1 MKPFS
6 DINKQLS
13 ILKSRN
19 LTISDDNLARNS
31 LMRYGY
37 YEIVNGYKTFLLDS
51 SSDTDQYKD
60 GATFKELIDLYDLDK
75 NIRSAV
81 MLATLEV
88 ELSLRTAIA
97 YTLSEDFGVKE
108 SEYLNYKNF
117 KQGETFEEHGR
128 VTNER
133 NEMLNILKGFRKRD
147 IEPLNHYRENHN
159 HIPPWILMKETSFGN
174 LKHIFKLL
182 KGPQKKKVIS
192 ICYGIDIDKVSDEH
206 TALFKDS
213 LALINAFRNRAAHN
227 GRIFNFKPEKYPI
240 RYNAIF
246 HPHNGFSEASYR
258 KGNGKNDLYTLYKTL
273 EMFENFNAQFNLEF
287 YLSYHIGRHCKE
299 SPNDLTLLITEMGF
313 PKEIM
318 DTLIDKYYKQYQE
331 D

>member
-19 LTISDDNLARNS
+19 LTISNDNLARNA

-37 YEIVNGYKTFLLDS
+37 YEIVNGYKTFLLDP
-51 SSDTDQYKD
+51 SSDTDRYKE
-60 GATFKELIDLYDLDK
+60 GVTFTELINLYDLDK

-108 SEYLNYKNF
+108 SEYLKYKNF

-133 NEMLNILKGFRKRD
+133 NEMLNILKGFRKRN

-182 KGPQKKKVIS
+182 KGPQKK
-192 ICYGIDIDKVSDEH
+192 
-206 TALFKDS
+206 
-213 LALINAFRNRAAHN
+213 LILIKFLMN
-227 GRIFNFKPEKYPI
+227 IL
-240 RYNAIF
+240 
-246 HPHNGFSEASYR
+246 
-258 KGNGKNDLYTLYKTL
+258 LYL
-273 EMFENFNAQFNLEF
+273 
-287 YLSYHIGRHCKE
+287 R
-299 SPNDLTLLITEMGF
+299 TLL
-313 PKEIM
+313 P
-318 DTLIDKYYKQYQE
+318 L
-331 D
+331 

>member
-6 DINKQLS
+6 NINKQLS

-19 LTISDDNLARNS
+19 LTVQNDELAISS

-37 YEIVNGYKTFLLDS
+37 YEIVNGYKSFLLESTGSGDK
-51 SSDTDQYKD
+51 YKND
-60 GATFKELIDLYDLDK
+60 ATFIQLIRLYELDK
-75 NIRSAV
+75 SIRSAV
-81 MLATLEV
+81 MLATLEI

-97 YTLSEDFGVKE
+97 YTLSEDFGVRE
-108 SEYLNYKNF
+108 QEYLNFRNF
-117 KQGETFEEHGR
+117 IQGESFEEHGR
-128 VTNER
+128 RTNER
-133 NEMLNILKGFRKRD
+133 SAMLNILNGILNRD
-147 IEPLNHYRENHN
+147 VEPLNHYRNNHG

-192 ICYGIDIDKVSDEH
+192 ICYGINPHNVTDNHIK
-206 TALFKDS
+206 LFKDS

-240 RYNAIF
+240 RYNNIF
-246 HPHNGFSEASYR
+246 HPKNNFSSSSYR
-258 KGNGKNDLYTLYKTL
+258 NGRGKNDLYTLYKVL
-273 EMFENFNAQFNLEF
+273 EEFENINARFNLEF
-287 YLSYHIGRHCKE
+287 YLSYNIGRHCND

-313 PKEIM
+313 PQPVMES
-318 DTLIDKYYKQYQE
+318 LINRYYK
-331 D
+331 

>member
-1 MKPFS
+1 
-6 DINKQLS
+6 
-13 ILKSRN
+13 
-19 LTISDDNLARNS
+19 
-31 LMRYGY
+31 
-37 YEIVNGYKTFLLDS
+37 
-51 SSDTDQYKD
+51 
-60 GATFKELIDLYDLDK
+60 
-75 NIRSAV
+75 

-108 SEYLNYKNF
+108 SEYLKYKNF

>member
-1 MKPFS
+1 M
-6 DINKQLS
+6 
-13 ILKSRN
+13 
-19 LTISDDNLARNS
+19 
-31 LMRYGY
+31 
-37 YEIVNGYKTFLLDS
+37 NGYKTFLLDP
-51 SSDTDQYKD
+51 SSDTDRYKE
-60 GATFKELIDLYDLDK
+60 GVTFTELINLYDLDK

-108 SEYLNYKNF
+108 SEYLKYKNF
-117 KQGETFEEHGR
+117 KQGEKFEEHGR

-182 KGPQKKKVIS
+182 KGPQKRKVIS
-192 ICYGIDIDKVSDEH
+192 ICYGIDISEVSDDH
-206 TALFKDS
+206 ITLFKDS

-227 GRIFNFKPEKYPI
+227 GRIFNFEDKKITWLY
-240 RYNAIF
+240 F
-246 HPHNGFSEASYR
+246 LR
-258 KGNGKNDLYTLYKTL
+258 KAHKTL
-273 EMFENFNAQFNLEF
+273 
-287 YLSYHIGRHCKE
+287 I
-299 SPNDLTLLITEMGF
+299 
-313 PKEIM
+313 
-318 DTLIDKYYKQYQE
+318 
-331 D
+331 

>member
-6 DINKQLS
+6 DINRQLS

-19 LTISDDNLARNS
+19 LTILNDDSARNS

-51 SSDTDQYKD
+51 SSNTDQYKN
-60 GATFKELIDLYDLDK
+60 GATFIQLINLYDLDK
-75 NIRSAV
+75 NIRYAV
-81 MLATLEV
+81 MLASLEV

-108 SEYLNYKNF
+108 DEYLYYKNF
-117 KQGETFEEHGR
+117 KQGERFEEHGHI
-128 VTNER
+128 TNER
-133 NEMLNILKGFRKRD
+133 NEMLRILNSFLHRNV
-147 IEPLNHYRENHN
+147 EPLNHYRENHN

-192 ICYGIDIDKVSDEH
+192 ICYGIDIDEVVDDH
-206 TALFKDS
+206 IALFKDS

-240 RYNAIF
+240 RYNPIF
-246 HPHNGFSEASYR
+246 HPHNGFSPASYR
-258 KGNGKNDLYTLYKTL
+258 KGNGKNDLYTLYKVL

-313 PKEIM
+313 PNEIM
-318 DTLIDKYYKQYQE
+318 ETLIDKYYK
-331 D
+331 

>member
-19 LTISDDNLARNS
+19 LTISNDNFARNS

-37 YEIVNGYKTFLLDS
+37 YEIVNGYKTFLLNS
-51 SSDTDQYKD
+51 SSETDQYKD
-60 GATFKELIDLYDLDK
+60 GATFKQLINLYDLDK
-75 NIRSAV
+75 EIRSAV

-97 YTLSEDFGVKE
+97 YTLSEDFGVQE
-108 SEYLNYKNF
+108 SDYLNYKNF
-117 KQGETFEEHGR
+117 KQGNTFVENGR
-128 VTNER
+128 RINER
-133 NEMLNILKGFRKRD
+133 DEMLYILNGFLHRD

-192 ICYGIDIDKVSDEH
+192 ICYGIDIDEVSDDH
-206 TALFKDS
+206 IALFKDS
-213 LALINAFRNRAAHN
+213 LSLINAFRNRAAHN

-240 RYNAIF
+240 RYNVIF
-246 HPHNGFSEASYR
+246 HPHNGFLPVSYR
-258 KGNGKNDLYTLYKTL
+258 RGYGKNDLYTLYKVLGT
-273 EMFENFNAQFNLEF
+273 FENFNAQFNLEF
-287 YLSYHIGRHCKE
+287 YLSYHIGRHCE
-299 SPNDLTLLITEMGF
+299 QSPNDLMLLITKMGF

-318 DTLIDKYYKQYQE
+318 ETLINQHYKRNQ
-331 D
+331 

>member
-19 LTISDDNLARNS
+19 LTISNDNFARNS

-81 MLATLEV
+81 MLATLEI

-97 YTLSEDFGVKE
+97 YTLSEAFGVRE
-108 SEYLNYKNF
+108 QEYLNFRNF
-117 KQGETFEEHGR
+117 IQGESFEEYGR
-128 VTNER
+128 RTNER
-133 NEMLNILKGFRKRD
+133 SAMLNILNGILNRD
-147 IEPLNHYRENHN
+147 VEPLNHYRNNHG

-192 ICYGIDIDKVSDEH
+192 ICYGIDIGEVNDNH
-206 TALFKDS
+206 IALFKDS

-240 RYNAIF
+240 RYNPIF

-258 KGNGKNDLYTLYKTL
+258 KENGKNDLYTLYKVL
-273 EMFENFNAQFNLEF
+273 EMFENFNAKFNLEF

-318 DTLIDKYYKQYQE
+318 DTLIDRYYKQYQ
-331 D
+331 

>member
-6 DINKQLS
+6 NINKQLL

-19 LTISDDNLARNS
+19 LTISNDALARNS

-37 YEIVNGYKTFLLDS
+37 YEIVNGYKSFLLDS
-51 SSDTDQYKD
+51 SSGTDQYKD
-60 GATFKELIDLYDLDK
+60 GTTFKELIDLYDLDK

-81 MLATLEV
+81 MLATLEI

-97 YTLSEDFGVKE
+97 YTLSEDFGVQE
-108 SEYLNYKNF
+108 SDYLNYKNF
-117 KQGETFEEHGR
+117 KQGKTFIENGKR
-128 VTNER
+128 INER
-133 NEMLNILKGFRKRD
+133 DEMLDILNGVLNRD
-147 IEPLNHYRENHN
+147 IEPLNHYRKNHN

-182 KGPQKKKVIS
+182 KGPQKRKVIS
-192 ICYGIDIDKVSDEH
+192 ICYGIDISGVSDNH
-206 TALFKDS
+206 VALFKDS
-213 LALINAFRNRAAHN
+213 LALINAFRNRDAHN

-246 HPHNGFSEASYR
+246 HPHNGFSQASYR
-258 KGNGKNDLYTLYKTL
+258 KGDGKNDLYTLYKVL
-273 EMFENFNAQFNLEF
+273 EMFENFTAQFNLEF
-287 YLSYHIGRHCKE
+287 YLSYHIGRHCTQ

-313 PKEIM
+313 PEALM
-318 DTLIDKYYKQYQE
+318 ETLIDKYYKQHQ
-331 D
+331 

>member
-6 DINKQLS
+6 DINRQLS

-19 LTISDDNLARNS
+19 LTISNYNLARNS

-37 YEIVNGYKTFLLDS
+37 YEIVNGYKTFLLDP

-60 GATFKELIDLYDLDK
+60 GTTFRELIDLYDLDK
-75 NIRSAV
+75 SIRSAV
-81 MLATLEV
+81 MLAALEV

-97 YTLSEDFGVKE
+97 YTLSEDFGVLE
-108 SEYLNYKNF
+108 SEYLKYNNF
-117 KQGETFEEHGR
+117 IQGERFEDHGR

-133 NEMLNILKGFRKRD
+133 NEMVRILRSFLQRD
-147 IEPLNHYRENHN
+147 IEPLNHYRNNHG

-182 KGPQKKKVIS
+182 RGPQKKKVIS
-192 ICYGIDIDKVSDEH
+192 ICYGIDIGEVSDNH
-206 TALFKDS
+206 IALFKDS

-240 RYNAIF
+240 RYNALF
-246 HPHNGFSEASYR
+246 HPNKGFSEASYR
-258 KGNGKNDLYTLYKTL
+258 KGNGKNDLYTLYKVL
-273 EMFENFNAQFNLEF
+273 EMFENFTAQFNLEF
-287 YLSYHIGRHCKE
+287 YLSIHVGRHCNQ

-313 PKEIM
+313 PKEIIE
-318 DTLIDKYYKQYQE
+318 TLIDKYYKQIQ
-331 D
+331 